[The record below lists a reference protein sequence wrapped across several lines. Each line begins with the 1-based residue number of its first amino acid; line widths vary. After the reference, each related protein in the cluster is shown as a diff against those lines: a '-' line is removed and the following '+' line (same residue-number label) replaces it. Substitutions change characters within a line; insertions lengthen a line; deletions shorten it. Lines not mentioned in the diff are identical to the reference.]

1 MRPAKIRMGWHG
13 GSRESSNLRFCLR
26 PFGRNGLR
34 ASAASRQRSARTPIT
49 REGTAARS
57 CCGRRECRGSPL
69 HGEYC
74 LARQSRSV
82 RSYQKL
88 ALRRKGPARAL
99 PRRAAEETTRQATGE
114 GERRQSQG
122 DCCDERDMSHVRQNG
137 RGQEKVPH
145 GNEARCRNNQ
155 KAKPAEMVH
164 RDGLLVIALQDEAA
178 PNQVWPE
185 EDERDAM
192 RAEKPALHGAFPQRK
207 SVPPRVAVP
216 LRRGISAVW

>member
-1 MRPAKIRMGWHG
+1 MPGRCFLGCKR
-13 GSRESSNLRFCLR
+13 SR
-26 PFGRNGLR
+26 G
-34 ASAASRQRSARTPIT
+34 SARTPIT

-74 LARQSRSV
+74 WARQSRSV
-82 RSYQKL
+82 RSSQKL

-164 RDGLLVIALQDEAA
+164 RDGLLVIAL
-178 PNQVWPE
+178 
-185 EDERDAM
+185 R
-192 RAEKPALHGAFPQRK
+192 
-207 SVPPRVAVP
+207 
-216 LRRGISAVW
+216 LRGEMVTFSKDRGSSTTKLLLRFRPSWTIRTRGLVTA